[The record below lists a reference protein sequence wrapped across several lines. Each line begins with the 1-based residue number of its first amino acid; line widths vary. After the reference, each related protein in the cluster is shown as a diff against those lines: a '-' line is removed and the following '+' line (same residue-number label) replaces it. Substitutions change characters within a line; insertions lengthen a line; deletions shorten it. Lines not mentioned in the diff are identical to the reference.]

1 MSVSGTDPQPASA
14 FPSLVGSK
22 IDPNSPA
29 LLSYLQACMG
39 SLPHE
44 ALQVLYL
51 DNSRILIAQEHVQQG
66 SAVHLLLSPKAI
78 FRRAFAL
85 DASAMVLAH
94 NHPSGDAR
102 PSSEDIRATDA
113 LVSLGQ
119 TLGVEII
126 EHIIVARHSCHAILQ
141 ARKLCKPARIAA
153 FFDLRD
159 SGIGRL
165 GHTGSACAAAA
176 ANARMAVIRRTQR
189 RELLGNP
196 SLLTNPAWD
205 MLIDLFLNTHAN
217 KPVSTSGLCIGSGLP
232 MTSALR
238 LVRKLC
244 DANLVLREPDA
255 ADGRRNFIRLTPRT
269 WEGLNRHFCD
279 GLD

>member
-1 MSVSGTDPQPASA
+1 
-14 FPSLVGSK
+14 
-22 IDPNSPA
+22 
-29 LLSYLQACMG
+29 MG

-51 DNSRILIAQEHVQQG
+51 DNSRILIAQEYAQQG

-85 DASAMVLAH
+85 DASAMILAH
-94 NHPSGDAR
+94 NHPSGDAS
-102 PSSEDIRATDA
+102 PSVEDIRATDA

-126 EHIIVARHSCHAILQ
+126 EHIIVARDSCHAILQ
-141 ARKLCKPARIAA
+141 GPRLCKPARLAA

-159 SGIGRL
+159 SGVGRL
-165 GHTGSACAAAA
+165 GHATSTCAGAA
-176 ANARMAVIRRTQR
+176 ANAQTTAMRRLQR

-196 SLLTNPAWD
+196 SLLANPAWD
-205 MLIDLFLNTHAN
+205 MLIDLFLHTHAD
-217 KPVSTSGLCIGSGLP
+217 KPVSTSALCIGSGLP
-232 MTSALR
+232 MSSALR

-244 DANLVLREPDA
+244 DANLVLREPDP
-255 ADGRRNFIRLTPRT
+255 ADGRRKFIRLTPRT
-269 WEGLNRHFCD
+269 WEGLNRHFCVGPD
-279 GLD
+279 

>member
-14 FPSLVGSK
+14 LPSLVGSM
-22 IDPNSPA
+22 IDANSPA

-51 DNSRILIAQEHVQQG
+51 DNSRILIAQEHAQQG

-85 DASAMVLAH
+85 DASAMILAH

-102 PSSEDIRATDA
+102 PSNEDIRATNA

-126 EHIIVARHSCHAILQ
+126 EHIIVARHRCHAILQ
-141 ARKLCKPARIAA
+141 GRGPRKPARLAA

-159 SGIGRL
+159 SGVGRL
-165 GHTGSACAAAA
+165 GHTGRVFAAAA
-176 ANARMAVIRRTQR
+176 ANAQTTALRRMQR
-189 RELLGNP
+189 RELLGNL
-196 SLLTNPAWD
+196 SLLANPAWD
-205 MLIDLFLNTHAN
+205 MLIDLFLHTHAN
-217 KPVSTSGLCIGSGLP
+217 KPVSTSALCIGSGLP
-232 MTSALR
+232 MSSALR

-244 DANLVLREPDA
+244 DANLVLREPDP
-255 ADGRRNFIRLTPRT
+255 ADGRRNFMRLTPRT
-269 WEGLNRHFCD
+269 WEGLNQYFCD
-279 GLD
+279 GSG